1 MKTSS
6 VLSDSAY
13 DSVNYAQVK
22 TTWSKS
28 KAEAEEV
35 NQSQRVGTCI
45 VVIGLSFRFYLR
57 LRHSSFH
64 QIVNGVG
71 RIWKRSDSSI
81 SDSVALMTLTTTS
94 IKPLSFFRTV
104 IVFRP
109 QAVVVMD
116 HRQGAWNRTKMLVT
130 HRQKVSREIHNTLRP
145 AVAYTII
152 K

>member
-1 MKTSS
+1 MKTAS

-13 DSVNYAQVK
+13 DSVAYAQVK

-45 VVIGLSFRFYLR
+45 VIGLSFRFYLR

-71 RIWKRSDSSI
+71 RKWKRSDSSI
-81 SDSVALMTLTTTS
+81 SESVALMTLTTTS

-116 HRQGAWNRTKMLVT
+116 HRQGAWNQTKMLVT
-130 HRQKVSREIHNTLRP
+130 HRRKVSREIHNTLRP